1 MSSVLIVIAS
11 ERFNEEEFF
20 NTKKLLE
27 EEGLKITVANST
39 GKPSV
44 SKHGKTVEVEKSL
57 KEIDVKEY
65 DGIIFVGGSGAS
77 AYFDDQIAHKLVKK
91 FFEAGKVVGAIC
103 IAPTILANS
112 GILKGKKA
120 TAYMTQK
127 QAIEKVG
134 IYTGNEV
141 EQDGKIIT
149 CKWPSALPVFV
160 KKFIEALKR

>member
-1 MSSVLIVIAS
+1 MPNVLVVIAP
-11 ERFNEEEFF
+11 EKFNEEEFF

-27 EEGLKITVANST
+27 EEGVKITVANST
-39 GKPSV
+39 GEPSV
-44 SKHGKTVEVEKSL
+44 SKYGKTVEVEKLL
-57 KEIDVKEY
+57 KDIDEKEY

-77 AYFDDQIAHKLVKK
+77 AYFNDKIVHKLVKK
-91 FFEAGKVVGAIC
+91 FFETGKVVGAIC

-134 IYTGNEV
+134 IYRGNEV

-149 CKWPSALPVFV
+149 CKWPSAVPVFV
-160 KKFIEALKR
+160 KKFIEAL